1 MKKLLST
8 LLGSA
13 VVLVVS
19 PALAQGVDEFGAYG
33 GLEQRGHD
41 RSPQTVAFEFRFG
54 QYRPGVDQDLPGHP
68 YQDIFGKSQR
78 WEAGFELDWQ
88 AFRIPRTLSLGPGL
102 GWAFTQSSAKAPLEK
117 PLPDGTKLSAENTT
131 LAIMPMYLVAA
142 LRFDWIA
149 EHTVLPF
156 VPYAKLGMGYA
167 LWWSNIGDSA
177 TRVGNDV
184 GKGASYG
191 YVVAAGMVLRLDP
204 LDPQT
209 AATAD
214 ASLGINHSGL
224 FIEYFKSN
232 LNGFGSATTM
242 EVGTSTW
249 AAGLVLEI

>member
-13 VVLVVS
+13 VALAVS
-19 PALAQGVDEFGAYG
+19 PAFAQGVDEFGAYG
-33 GLEQRGHD
+33 GLEQRGHA
-41 RSPQTVAFEFRFG
+41 RSGQTVAFEARFG
-54 QYRPGVDQDLPGHP
+54 PYRPGVDHALPGHP
-68 YQDIFGKSQR
+68 YKDIFGDSTR
-78 WEAGFELDWQ
+78 WQVGFEVDWQ

-102 GWAFTQSSAKAPLEK
+102 GWAFTQSSAKAPLTSG
-117 PLPDGTKLSAENTT
+117 DGLSAENTT
-131 LAIMPMYLVAA
+131 LAVMPMHLVAA
-142 LRFDWIA
+142 LRVDWLA
-149 EHTVLPF
+149 DHTVFPL
-156 VPYAKLGMGYA
+156 VPYAKAGLGYA

-177 TRVGNDV
+177 TRVDGQV
-184 GKGASYG
+184 GKGSSYG
-191 YVVAAGMVLRLDP
+191 YVVAVGMMLRLDP

-249 AAGLVLEI
+249 VAGLVLEI